1 MKALVLT
8 AYNELNLKEVP
19 EPEIGDHDVLLRVS
33 ACGIC
38 GSDVH
43 GWDGSTGRRQPPIIM
58 GHEASGVVERV
69 GSLVTSVRVGDRVA
83 PDSTLYDASSYFS
96 QKGLTNLCDSRRVL
110 GVSCDEYSQQGAFAE
125 LVAVPAHVLYR
136 LPEGLSF
143 EQAALLEPL
152 SIAAH
157 ALRLTP
163 VEDGDTALVVGA
175 GLIGSMMIQVL
186 RQSAVRSIVAVD
198 VDPAKLQLARE
209 LGADVTLNARDQDVP
224 AELRKISAGRGADIV
239 FEAVGTEATLQQA
252 IASVRKGGTVT
263 LIGNLAPQATVPLQ
277 QLVTR
282 QIRLQGS
289 CASAGEYP
297 QCLDWVRAG
306 AVNVDRFISARAT
319 LEQGADFFQRLYRR
333 QPGLIKVVLEPNG

>member
-8 AYNELNLKEVP
+8 AYNELNVKEVP
-19 EPEIGDHDVLLRVS
+19 DPEIGDHDVLLRVS

-58 GHEASGVVERV
+58 GHEAAGVVQRV
-69 GSLVTSVRVGDRVA
+69 GAAVTSVQVGDRVT
-83 PDSTLYDASSYFS
+83 PDSTLYDQSSYFS

-125 LVAVPAHVLYR
+125 LVAVPAHVLYH
-136 LPEGLSF
+136 LPEGLSC

-163 VEDGDTALVVGA
+163 IEQGDTALVVGA

-186 RQSAVRSIVAVD
+186 RQSAVGTLVAVD

-209 LGADVTLNARDQDVP
+209 LGADVTLNARDEDVP
-224 AELRKISAGRGADIV
+224 AAVRKISAGRGADIA

-297 QCLDWVRAG
+297 QCLDWVRSG
-306 AVNVDRFISARAT
+306 AVNVDRFISARAP

-333 QPGLIKVVLEPNG
+333 QAGLIKVLLEPND